1 MWELYPRD
9 FVNIQ
14 NTYLVRVGRQLR
26 YPHISHLLRKETMN
40 IEDEVDEVHEEGFPC
55 QFHSQC

>member
-1 MWELYPRD
+1 MWELFPRD

-40 IEDEVDEVHEEGFPC
+40 IEDEEVFPS